1 MEGGI
6 FFLFAAS
13 HTQYFISHTERGRL
27 ICEALQNMNEFNL
40 TVAEV
45 INGKKNG

>member
-1 MEGGI
+1 MLFGG
-6 FFLFAAS
+6 FV
-13 HTQYFISHTERGRL
+13 GK
-27 ICEALQNMNEFNL
+27 ALQDMNEFNL